1 MAGVKVNFSV
11 DSSQAKTGI
20 NNVKQQ
26 INGIKNSGN
35 SAINQLDNMGKA
47 TDGAVRALD
56 SLAGATGLAST
67 GFSGLA
73 GDIIQLAKNPKALF
87 IAAAAAITA
96 ALIKLY
102 DTFTQSDEQFA
113 AMIQA
118 QAASFEKSSS
128 RLERTL
134 QKQQKYFS
142 RLKQLGK
149 LQSLTNEQRTQAIT
163 ILSLLGDKYGDL
175 GVQIDKTTGK
185 LKNLSEAE
193 KQFVKKQY
201 AEKIA
206 DKKRQLNLARK
217 SVVGAV
223 LSDVEGQAFGADIVD
238 YIAGAGYRSMWNATA
253 NRLRDADVKRQG
265 MFFEIPFTPSTP
277 ISESEEAT
285 NKIQEFR
292 EKWNE
297 AARNKDTEGIINL
310 LTNMLS
316 KPTIRVDSDLINGIE
331 KVIEQYQ
338 NVADKEKQLKE
349 LEQAQKLLLQNID
362 SHQSQERKNRL
373 KTYSERFKSK
383 RDSVRDNV
391 KDYKKALQEYKEYK
405 NKMAEQ
411 EKFGQM
417 NSLQQLI
424 YSENAELQSIFQ
436 LDKMNAQLDEVIDK
450 YQALRK
456 AKEQMQE
463 NVRKNPKLIGNAESI
478 YNFKPYINMMQ
489 RLKQLSADM
498 VKRQQQINE
507 KTKQTYDWTKKVQDL
522 KKQREQQYDRTLSE
536 EMKKLGDL
544 GFDKLLKIQT
554 NSLTARGGWAGGVNN
569 MTTLIDINKRIA
581 NYSQK
586 QMAVLK
592 DINDKFSDVGR
603 I

>member
-20 NNVKQQ
+20 NNVKKQ

-87 IAAAAAITA
+87 IAAVAAITA

-163 ILSLLGDKYGDL
+163 ILGLLGDRYGDL

-217 SVVGAV
+217 SVVGTV
-223 LSDVEGQAFGADIVD
+223 LSDVEGQAYGADIVD
-238 YIAGAGYRSMWNATA
+238 YIAGGGYRSMLNATA
-253 NRLRDADVKRQG
+253 NRLRDNDVKRQG
-265 MFFEIPFTPSTP
+265 MFFEIPFTPRALTDS
-277 ISESEEAT
+277 EAT
-285 NKIQEFR
+285 FQKIQSFR
-292 EKWNE
+292 SKWNE
-297 AARNKDTEGIINL
+297 AARNKDTESIINL

-316 KPTIRVDSDLINGIE
+316 NPAIKTDSDVIKGIE

-349 LEQAQKLLLQNID
+349 LEQARKILLQNID
-362 SHQSQERKNRL
+362 SQQSQERNNRL
-373 KTYSERFKSK
+373 KTYSERFKSQ
-383 RDSVRDNV
+383 RDRVRDNV

-405 NKMAEQ
+405 NQMAEQ

-417 NSLQQLI
+417 NSLQQLR

-463 NVRKNPKLIGNAESI
+463 NVRKNPKLIGDAESI
-478 YNFKPYINMMQ
+478 YNYKPYINMMQ

-569 MTTLIDINKRIA
+569 MVNLVDINKRIA
-581 NYSQK
+581 NFSQK
-586 QMAVLK
+586 QVTILNEIK
-592 DINDKFSDVGR
+592 NKFSDVGR

>member
-56 SLAGATGLAST
+56 SLAGATGLASS

-73 GDIIQLAKNPKALF
+73 GDIIQLAKDPKALI
-87 IAAAAAITA
+87 IAAIAAITA
-96 ALIKLY
+96 AIIKLY

-118 QAASFEKSSS
+118 QAASFEKSAS

-163 ILSLLGDKYGDL
+163 ILGLLGDKYGDL

-223 LSDVEGQAFGADIVD
+223 LSDVEGQAFGADLVD
-238 YIAGAGYRSMWNATA
+238 YIAGGGYRSMLNATA
-253 NRLRDADVKRQG
+253 NTLRDNDVKRQG
-265 MFFEIPFTPSTP
+265 MFFEIPFTPRVITDS
-277 ISESEEAT
+277 EAT
-285 NKIQEFR
+285 FQKIQAFR
-292 EKWNE
+292 SKWNE

-316 KPTIRVDSDLINGIE
+316 NPAIKTDSDLINGIK

-349 LEQAQKLLLQNID
+349 LEQAQKLLLQNIA
-362 SHQSQERKNRL
+362 SQQSQERKNRL
-373 KTYSERFKSK
+373 KTYFERFKSQ

-391 KDYKKALQEYKEYK
+391 KDYKRALQEYKEYK
-405 NKMAEQ
+405 NQIAEQ
-411 EKFGQM
+411 EKLRQM
-417 NSLQQLI
+417 NSLQQLR
-424 YSENAELQSIFQ
+424 YSKNAELQSIYQ
-436 LDKMNAQLDEVIDK
+436 LDKMNAQLDEVIAK

-463 NVRKNPKLIGNAESI
+463 DVRKNPKLIGDAESI
-478 YNFKPYINMMQ
+478 YNYKPYIDIMQ

-498 VKRQQQINE
+498 IKRQQQINE
-507 KTKQTYDWTKKVQDL
+507 KTKQTYDWTKKIQDL
-522 KKQREQQYDRTLSE
+522 KKQRELQYDRTLSE

-569 MTTLIDINKRIA
+569 MVNLVDINKRIA
-581 NYSQK
+581 NFSQK
-586 QMAVLK
+586 QVTILNEIK
-592 DINDKFSDVGR
+592 NKFSDVGR